1 MKTRTKV
8 ILGTG
13 GVALFAVAAVLGSN
27 GSRTTGIDARTEEV
41 QRRNLVETVTASGNV
56 RARRKVDI
64 SSDISAR
71 VTEMLV
77 EEGADVVEG
86 QVLLRL
92 DPTRFQASLSRSQ
105 AALLQARAQ
114 VAQARANYLQAE
126 RDAQR
131 LGELRARDSLLVSRQ
146 DLENAQTQEEVQRSL
161 VESAEYGVSQSEAAV
176 EEAQDNLAKTIIRA
190 PMAGRVTRLNVEQG
204 ETVIVGTMNN
214 PGSLVLTVSDLS
226 VMEVVLEVDETDV
239 PEIQLGDSAAVDLD
253 AFPDRKFAGVV
264 TEIGNSAIR
273 SPSASAGTGQ
283 TPTIDF
289 EVVVT
294 LQDGEVELRPDL
306 SATADLVTATRDDA
320 LSIPIIALTVRELSP
335 DSAVS
340 AGAVAAGARGEATG
354 ESSGQAAGQESGEQA
369 NGRGS
374 AAPIEVEGAY
384 VVRDGVATFVP
395 VDVGIAGQEY
405 FEVLCG
411 LSEGDTVVSGPYQI
425 VRTLSDGSRIRPSDP
440 DEGDGK
446 GGGEDSNSSN

>member
-1 MKTRTKV
+1 MRTRTKV
-8 ILGTG
+8 IIGTA
-13 GVALFAVAAVLGSN
+13 GVGVFAAAALLGSS
-27 GSRTTGIDARTEEV
+27 GARTTGIEARVEDV

-114 VAQARANYLQAE
+114 VAQARANHLQAE

-146 DLENAQTQEEVQRSL
+146 DLENAETQQEVQRSL
-161 VESAEYGVSQSEAAV
+161 LESAEYGVGQSEAAV
-176 EEAQDNLAKTIIRA
+176 AEAQDNLAKTIIRA

-239 PEIQLGDSAAVDLD
+239 PEIALGDSATVDLD
-253 AFPDRKFAGVV
+253 AFPDREFAGVV

-273 SPSASAGTGQ
+273 SPSASAGSGQ

-294 LQDGEVELRPDL
+294 LQDADVELRPDL
-306 SATADLVTATRDDA
+306 SATADLVTATRDNA

-335 DSAVS
+335 DSA
-340 AGAVAAGARGEATG
+340 AAGGAVEAASLEAATR
-354 ESSGQAAGQESGEQA
+354 ESDDEQA
-369 NGRGS
+369 ED
-374 AAPIEVEGAY
+374 APVEVEGAY
-384 VVRDGVATFVP
+384 IVREGVASFVP
-395 VDVGIAGQEY
+395 VEVGIAGQEY
-405 FEVLCG
+405 FEVLSG
-411 LSEGDTVVSGPYQI
+411 LAVGDTVVSGPYQI
-425 VRTLSDGSRIRPSDP
+425 VRTLEDGRRIRPSDP
-440 DEGDGK
+440 DEGE
-446 GGGEDSNSSN
+446 GEESSGAN

>member
-1 MKTRTKV
+1 MRTRNKV
-8 ILGTG
+8 IVGTG
-13 GVALFAVAAVLGSN
+13 LVALLATAAVLGSN
-27 GSRTTGIDARTEEV
+27 GSRATGIEARVEGIE
-41 QRRNLVETVTASGNV
+41 RRNLVQTVTASGNV

-77 EEGADVVEG
+77 EEGEEVTAG

-105 AALLQARAQ
+105 AALLQAQAQ
-114 VAQARANYLQAE
+114 VAQARANYLQAQ
-126 RDAQR
+126 RNAQR
-131 LGELRARDSLLVSRQ
+131 LADLRARDSLLVSLQ
-146 DLENAQTQEEVQRSL
+146 DVENAQTQEEVQRSL
-161 VESAEYGVSQSEAAV
+161 LESAEYGVSQSQAAV
-176 EEAQDNLAKTIIRA
+176 EESQDNVSKTIIRA
-190 PMAGRVTRLNVEQG
+190 PMAGRVTRLNVEEG

-239 PEIQLGDSAAVDLD
+239 PDIELGDSATVELD
-253 AFPDRKFAGVV
+253 AFPGREFAGLV

-273 SPSASAGTGQ
+273 SPSVSAGTGQ

-294 LQDGEVELRPDL
+294 LQDPAVELRPDL

-335 DSAVS
+335 DSAAT
-340 AGAVAAGARGEATG
+340 AGASGSSDASPAGADDA
-354 ESSGQAAGQESGEQA
+354 
-369 NGRGS
+369 S
-374 AAPIEVEGAY
+374 ADAPMEVEGAY
-384 VVRDGVATFVP
+384 VLREGIVAFMP
-395 VDVGIAGQEY
+395 VEIGIVGQEY
-405 FEVLCG
+405 FEVVSG
-411 LSEGDTVVSGPYQI
+411 LAEGDSVVSGPYQI
-425 VRTLSDGSRIRPSDP
+425 VRTLSDGDRIQPSDP
-440 DEGDGK
+440 DEGDGDGS
-446 GGGEDSNSSN
+446 GGGS